1 MLAGFG
7 ELYGLDRPT
16 AFKLARAFGSGM
28 GMGRECGA
36 VTGALMILGFKVQEA
51 TSEKET
57 RYRVY
62 DLARE
67 FVWLFEEKRGTILCK
82 DLLGVDLGTPEGR
95 DKAIKDNL
103 FRTLCPGFVR
113 DAAQILADMKP

>member
-7 ELYGLDRPT
+7 ELYGLDRST

-36 VTGALMILGFKVQEA
+36 VTGALMILGFKAQEA
-51 TSEKET
+51 SSEKET

-62 DLARE
+62 DLVKE
-67 FVWLFEEKRGTILCK
+67 FVRLFEETHGTIICK

-103 FRTLCPGFVR
+103 FRTLCPVFVR

>member
-7 ELYGLDRPT
+7 ELYGLDRST
-16 AFKLARAFGSGM
+16 ALKLASAFGSGM

-51 TSEKET
+51 SSEKET

-62 DLARE
+62 DLVKE
-67 FVWLFEEKRGTILCK
+67 FVRLFEEKRGTILCK
-82 DLLGVDLGTPEGR
+82 DLLGVDTGTPEGR

-113 DAAQILADMKP
+113 DAAQILDDMKP

>member
-7 ELYGLDRPT
+7 EIYGLDRAT

-36 VTGALMILGFKVQEA
+36 VTGAMMILGMKVQEA
-51 TSEKET
+51 PSEKDA

-62 DLARE
+62 DLVKG
-67 FVWLFEEKRGTILCK
+67 FVRLFEKIHGTIICK
-82 DLLGVDLGTPEGR
+82 DLLGVNLGTQEGR
-95 DKAIKDNL
+95 DQAIGGNL

-113 DAAQILADMKP
+113 DAARILADMKA

>member
-7 ELYGLDRPT
+7 ELYGLDRQT
-16 AFKLARAFGSGM
+16 GFKLARAFGSGM

-36 VTGALMILGFKVQEA
+36 VTGALMILGLKVQEA
-51 TSEKET
+51 PSERET
-57 RYRVY
+57 RYKVY
-62 DLARE
+62 DLVRE
-67 FVWLFEEKRGTILCK
+67 FVRLFEEKHGSILCK
-82 DLLGVDLGTPEGR
+82 NMLGVDLGTPEGR
-95 DKAIKDNL
+95 DKAVKGNL

>member
-7 ELYGLDRPT
+7 EIYGLDRAT

-36 VTGALMILGFKVQEA
+36 VTGAMMVLGFKVQD
-51 TSEKET
+51 TSSEKQT

-62 DLARE
+62 DLVKE
-67 FVWLFEEKRGTILCK
+67 FVRLFEKTHGTILCK
-82 DLLGVDLGTPEGR
+82 DLLGVDLGTQEGR
-95 DKAIKDNL
+95 DKAIKGNL
-103 FRTLCPGFVR
+103 FRTLCPVFVR
-113 DAAQILADMKP
+113 DAARILADMKA

>member
-7 ELYGLDRPT
+7 ELYGLDRST
-16 AFKLARAFGSGM
+16 ALKLARAFGSGM

-36 VTGALMILGFKVQEA
+36 VTGALMILGLKVQEA
-51 TSEKET
+51 SSEKET

-62 DLARE
+62 DLVRE
-67 FVWLFEEKRGTILCK
+67 LVRRFEEKRGTIICK

-113 DAAQILADMKP
+113 DAAQILDDMKG

>member
-7 ELYGLDRPT
+7 EIYGLDRST

-36 VTGALMILGFKVQEA
+36 VTGAMMILGFKVQEA
-51 TSEKET
+51 SSEKDT

-62 DLARE
+62 DLVKE
-67 FVWLFEEKRGTILCK
+67 FIRLFERTHGTIICK
-82 DLLGVDLGTPEGR
+82 DLLGVDLGTQEGR
-95 DKAIKDNL
+95 NRATKNNL

-113 DAAQILADMKP
+113 DAAQILANMKA

>member
-7 ELYGLDRPT
+7 ELYGLDRST
-16 AFKLARAFGSGM
+16 AFKLGRAFGSGM

-51 TSEKET
+51 SSEKET

-62 DLARE
+62 DLVKE
-67 FVWLFEEKRGTILCK
+67 FVRLFEEKHRTILCK
-82 DLLGVDLGTPEGR
+82 DLLGMDLGTPEGR

-113 DAAQILADMKP
+113 DAAQIVADMKG

>member
-7 ELYGLDRPT
+7 ELYGLDRST

-36 VTGALMILGFKVQEA
+36 VTGAMMILGFKIQEA
-51 TSEKET
+51 STEKET
-57 RYRVY
+57 RFKVY
-62 DLARE
+62 DLNRE
-67 FVWLFEEKRGTILCK
+67 LVRLFEKKHGTIICK
-82 DLLGVDLGTPEGR
+82 DLLGLDLGTPEGR
-95 DKAIKDNL
+95 DKAIRENL

-113 DAAQILADMKP
+113 DAAQILSDMKT

>member
-7 ELYGLDRPT
+7 ELYGLDRST

-36 VTGALMILGFKVQEA
+36 VTGAMMILGFKVQEA
-51 TSEKET
+51 SAEKET

-62 DLARE
+62 DLAKELVR
-67 FVWLFEEKRGTILCK
+67 LFEEKHGTIMCK
-82 DLLGVDLGTPEGR
+82 DLLGADLGTLEGR

-113 DAAQILADMKP
+113 DAAQILSDMKT

>member
-7 ELYGLDRPT
+7 ELYGLDRST
-16 AFKLARAFGSGM
+16 AFKLGRAFGSGM

-36 VTGALMILGFKVQEA
+36 VTGALMILGLKVQEA
-51 TSEKET
+51 SSEKET

-62 DLARE
+62 DLVRE
-67 FVWLFEEKRGTILCK
+67 FVRLFEEKRGTILCK
-82 DLLGVDLGTPEGR
+82 DLLGVDMGTPEGR

-113 DAAQILADMKP
+113 DAAQILDDMKA

>member
-7 ELYGLDRPT
+7 ELYGLDRST
-16 AFKLARAFGSGM
+16 ALKLARAFGSGM

-36 VTGALMILGFKVQEA
+36 VTGALMILGLKVQEA
-51 TSEKET
+51 SSEKET

-62 DLARE
+62 DLVRE
-67 FVWLFEEKRGTILCK
+67 LVRRFEEKRGTIICK

-113 DAAQILADMKP
+113 DAAQILDDMKP

>member
-7 ELYGLDRPT
+7 ELYGLDRST
-16 AFKLARAFGSGM
+16 ALKLARAFGSGM

-36 VTGALMILGFKVQEA
+36 VTGSLMILGLKVQEA
-51 TSEKET
+51 SSEKET

-62 DLARE
+62 DLVRE
-67 FVWLFEEKRGTILCK
+67 LVRRFEEKRGTIICK

-95 DKAIKDNL
+95 DKAIKENL
-103 FRTLCPGFVR
+103 FRTLCPAFVR
-113 DAAQILADMKP
+113 DAAQILSDMKT

>member
-67 FVWLFEEKRGTILCK
+67 FVRLFEEKRGTILCK
-82 DLLGVDLGTPEGR
+82 DLLGVNLGTPEGR

-113 DAAQILADMKP
+113 DAAQILADMKA

>member
-67 FVWLFEEKRGTILCK
+67 FVRLFEEKRGTILCK

>member
-7 ELYGLDRPT
+7 ELYGLDRST
-16 AFKLARAFGSGM
+16 AFKLTRAFGSGM

-36 VTGALMILGFKVQEA
+36 VTGALMILGLKIQEA
-51 TSEKET
+51 PSEKET
-57 RYRVY
+57 RFRVY
-62 DLARE
+62 DQVKE
-67 FVWLFEEKRGTILCK
+67 FVRLFEEKRGTIICK

-113 DAAQILADMKP
+113 DAAQILADMKA

>member
-67 FVWLFEEKRGTILCK
+67 LVRLFEEKRGTILCK
-82 DLLGVDLGTPEGR
+82 DLLGVNLGTPEGR

-113 DAAQILADMKP
+113 DAAQILADMKA

>member
-62 DLARE
+62 DLARD
-67 FVWLFEEKRGTILCK
+67 FVRLFEEKRGTILCR

-113 DAAQILADMKP
+113 DAAQILTDMKP

>member
-7 ELYGLDRPT
+7 ELYGLDRS
-16 AFKLARAFGSGM
+16 AALKLARAFGSGM

-36 VTGALMILGFKVQEA
+36 VTGALMILGLKVQEA
-51 TSEKET
+51 SSEKET

-62 DLARE
+62 DLVRE
-67 FVWLFEEKRGTILCK
+67 FVRLFEEKRGTILCK
-82 DLLGVDLGTPEGR
+82 DLLGVDTGTPEGR

-113 DAAQILADMKP
+113 DAAQILDDMKG